1 MRTVASAGMLA
12 AAVTAALLLAPTAYA
27 TAPGDNGTVKIHDAS
42 TGEELRK
49 NEPHV
54 CTFYL
59 DAFGFDAGQNVDWR
73 IEAWAPTAHVK
84 GETVKTGSLK
94 LDGQGHL
101 RSEDQ
106 SLPDGHY
113 KLFWNFDGEHGK
125 AKHKVFWVDCNDDK
139 KPGGDKPGGEKP
151 GGGKPGGEK
160 PGGGKPGEVTPSE
173 SAGEPGSVTPPN
185 PSTSTPPS
193 EAPASSAPE
202 GTTETPSA
210 AASASAPSSSSP
222 SAHSEGDLAET
233 GSGAPVGLLSAAA
246 AALVAAG
253 GFLVIRR
260 RKAQQH

>member
-1 MRTVASAGMLA
+1 MRTVASASTLT

-27 TAPGDNGTVKIHDAS
+27 TAPGDNGTVKIHDAA

-59 DAFGFDAGQNVDWR
+59 DAFGFDAGQKVDWR
-73 IEAWAPTAHVK
+73 IEAWPPTAKVK
-84 GETVKTGSLK
+84 GEIVKSGSLT
-94 LDGQGHL
+94 LDGKGHL

-113 KLFWNFDGEHGK
+113 KLFWNFDGEHGR
-125 AKHKVFWVDCNDDK
+125 AKHKVFWVDCGETPSGENPSGEN
-139 KPGGDKPGGEKP
+139 PGGGTPGGET
-151 GGGKPGGEK
+151 PGGET
-160 PGGGKPGEVTPSE
+160 PGGETPGGSTPSG
-173 SAGEPGSVTPPN
+173 SATEPGAVA
-185 PSTSTPPS
+185 PSTPGDAT
-193 EAPASSAPE
+193 A
-202 GTTETPSA
+202 TPSA
-210 AASASAPSSSSP
+210 AASASTPSSAP
-222 SAHSEGDLAET
+222 SAHGGGDLAET
-233 GSGAPVGLLSAAA
+233 GSSAPVALLSAAA